1 MFNKYY
7 QDELSFLREMGR
19 EFSQAHPDAAPYLV
33 EAGADPDVERLLE
46 GFAFLSGRIRQKLD
60 DHFPE
65 ITHALMQLLWPHY
78 LRPIPAIT
86 VVQFETLPQ
95 AAKEAHDIP
104 RGCELESVPVDG
116 TPCRF
121 RTAFDVRLEPLT
133 LEGVEFRT
141 ETPPQLKLKFRLSDG
156 VVLKKTPISR
166 LRLFLQGE
174 PVVTRALYLC
184 LQARLKKVAVKALDG
199 AAAGKSA
206 DLGPAAVQPSGFKPE
221 EGIFPMP
228 LTSFEGYRLLLEYF
242 AFPTK
247 FHFLDLTG
255 LDALSGLGDFR
266 TFEVVFEMDRLP
278 ASMPPLGA
286 AGILLN
292 CTPAVNL
299 FKRDADPIRVENE
312 RTEYK
317 LWTSGGG
324 GPAHYEVYSVDAVI
338 GLVKGTAKRREYR
351 PFLGFSHSIAK
362 DAEDTAYYQT
372 RLESS
377 VAAEGTETYIS
388 FAAGGVETLMDVETL
403 TIDLTCTNRQLPQKL
418 KVGDI
423 KNATATSPSFA
434 RFKNITKIMPSVPPP
449 LGTDAFWR
457 LLSHL
462 TVNFTS
468 LARVEALR
476 TVISLYNFRAMVDR
490 QAEQA
495 NRLLLEGIAR
505 VEAKPALHLFR
516 GEPVRGIAVTVD
528 LNEEGFSGE
537 GDVYLFGTLLH
548 EFFSL
553 YASLNSFSQ
562 LTVRGTKYG
571 EVYTWPA
578 KAGGRITL

>member
-1 MFNKYY
+1 VFNKYY

-19 EFSQAHPDAAPYLV
+19 EFSQSHPDAAPYLS

-60 DHFPE
+60 DAFPE
-65 ITHALMQLLWPHY
+65 ITHSLMQLLWPHY
-78 LRPIPAIT
+78 LRPIPAMT
-86 VVQFETLPQ
+86 VVQFDVLPQ
-95 AAKEAHDIP
+95 ASKEAHDIP
-104 RGCELESVPVDG
+104 RGAELESVPVDG
-116 TPCRF
+116 TPCHF
-121 RTAFDVRLEPLT
+121 RTVYDVRLEPVAI
-133 LEGVEFRT
+133 EGVEFRT
-141 ETPPQLKLKFRLSDG
+141 EAPPQLKLKFRLSEG
-156 VVLKKTPISR
+156 VQLKKTPISK

-184 LQARLKKVAVKALDG
+184 LQARLKKVVLRAADG
-199 AAAGKSA
+199 AAAGKTVELA
-206 DLGPAAVQPSGFKPE
+206 PGAVQPGGFKSE
-221 EGIFPMP
+221 EGIFSMP

-247 FHFLDLTG
+247 FLFVDLTG
-255 LDALSGLGDFR
+255 LEALAGLGEFR
-266 TFEVVFEMDRLP
+266 TFEAIFEMDRLP
-278 ASMPPLGA
+278 GSMPPLGA

-317 LWTSGGG
+317 LWPSGGG
-324 GPAHYEVYSVDAVI
+324 SANFEVYTVDAVI
-338 GLVKGTAKRREYR
+338 GLIKGTAKRREYR
-351 PFLGFSHSIAK
+351 PFLGFAHSLSR
-362 DAEDTAYYQT
+362 DVDDTAYYQT
-372 RLESS
+372 RLENS
-377 VAAEGTETYIS
+377 VAAEGTETFIS
-388 FAAGGVETLMDVETL
+388 FAAGGIETLADVETL
-403 TIDLTCTNRQLPQKL
+403 TIDLTCTNRQLPGKL
-418 KVGDI
+418 KIGDI
-423 KNATATSPSFA
+423 RMATGTSPSFA

-462 TVNFTS
+462 TINYTS
-468 LARVEALR
+468 LARAESLR
-476 TVISLYNFRAMVDR
+476 SVIGLYNFRAMVDR

-495 NRLLLEGIAR
+495 SRLLLDALTR
-505 VEAKPALHLFR
+505 VEAKPTLRLFR
-516 GEPVRGIAVTVD
+516 GEPVRGMAVTVEVSED
-528 LNEEGFSGE
+528 GFSGE
-537 GDVYLFGTLLH
+537 GDIYLFGTLLH

-553 YASLNSFSQ
+553 YASLNSFTQ

-571 EVYTWPA
+571 EVYTWPP

>member
-1 MFNKYY
+1 VFNKYY

-19 EFSQAHPDAAPYLV
+19 EFSQSHPDAAPYLA

-60 DHFPE
+60 DAFPE
-65 ITHALMQLLWPHY
+65 ITHSLMQLLWPHY
-78 LRPIPAIT
+78 LRPIPAMT
-86 VVQFETLPQ
+86 VVQFEALPQ
-95 AAKEAHDIP
+95 AAKEPHDIP
-104 RGCELESVPVDG
+104 RGAELESMPVDG
-116 TPCRF
+116 TPCHF
-121 RTAFDVRLEPLT
+121 RTVYDVRLEPLV
-133 LEGVEFRT
+133 LDGVEFRS
-141 ETPPQLKLKFRLSDG
+141 ETPPQLKLKFRLSEG
-156 VVLKKTPISR
+156 VLLKKTPISK

-184 LQARLKKVAVKALDG
+184 LQARLKKITLRAGDG
-199 AAAGKSA
+199 PSAGKTIEIPSSA
-206 DLGPAAVQPSGFKPE
+206 LQPGGFKPE

-247 FHFLDLTG
+247 FLFLDLTG
-255 LDALSGLGDFR
+255 LEALAGLGEFR
-266 TFEVVFEMDRLP
+266 TFEAIFEMDRLP
-278 ASMPPLGA
+278 GSMPPLGA

-317 LWTSGGG
+317 LWPSGG
-324 GPAHYEVYSVDAVI
+324 GPAHFEVYTVDAVI
-338 GLVKGTAKRREYR
+338 GLVKGTAKRREYK
-351 PFLGFSHSIAK
+351 PFLGFAHSLSK
-362 DAEDTAYYQT
+362 DADDTAYYQT

-377 VAAEGTETYIS
+377 VAEEGTETFIS
-388 FAAGGVETLMDVETL
+388 FAAGGIETLADIETL
-403 TIDLTCTNRQLPQKL
+403 TIDLTCTNRQLPGKL
-418 KVGDI
+418 KIGDI
-423 KNATATSPSFA
+423 KVPTASSPSFA

-462 TVNFTS
+462 TVNYTS
-468 LARVEALR
+468 LARAESLR
-476 TVISLYNFRAMVDR
+476 SVIGLYNFRAMVDR

-495 NRLLLEGIAR
+495 NRLLLEAIQR
-505 VEAKPALHLFR
+505 VEAKPTLHLFR
-516 GEPVRGIAVTVD
+516 GEPVRGMAVTVEV
-528 LNEEGFSGE
+528 NEDGFSGE
-537 GDVYLFGTLLH
+537 GDVYLFGSLLR

-553 YASLNSFSQ
+553 YASLNSFTQ

-571 EVYTWPA
+571 EVYTWRP